1 MKKNSF
7 FVIVILLIFSYTAC
21 LDDIVVFDVNEI
33 IGTWHVS
40 ETSDDGEQTFEV
52 VIVKDASIEN
62 GLILKNFYDWNED
75 VKATYDLDFNIMIAQ
90 QTVDGLTISGQGY
103 VDDNYTQ
110 INWNYTVIEG
120 TGATPITV
128 TAIFAPASIAK
139 ELGMINDLIRN

>member
-90 QTVDGLTISGQGY
+90 QTVDLLSSFGGFIRDKQMY
-103 VDDNYTQ
+103 AFHCNC
-110 INWNYTVIEG
+110 
-120 TGATPITV
+120 TPYPSPWGSFYHTY
-128 TAIFAPASIAK
+128 
-139 ELGMINDLIRN
+139 LL